1 MLARDSPNDLS
12 YRNTADTWLAPPALP
27 LPGLGRAGSGTAA
40 ALSSGSQNFRP
51 GEGGEQGSMTVLANL
66 SFFWLK
72 KQSQQRSSDVPKAAG
87 PEDGRAG
94 HAGTSSPD
102 SPPLTRVAPTGL
114 RLPIRASVLLV
125 SAFLGDRWVRLKEWG
140 KPNCS

>member
-1 MLARDSPNDLS
+1 
-12 YRNTADTWLAPPALP
+12 
-27 LPGLGRAGSGTAA
+27 
-40 ALSSGSQNFRP
+40 
-51 GEGGEQGSMTVLANL
+51 MTVLANL

-87 PEDGRAG
+87 PEDSRAG

-102 SPPLTRVAPTGL
+102 SPPLTRVATTGL

-125 SAFLGDRWVRLKEWG
+125 SAFFGGQMGAFKGVGETKLLLNVK
-140 KPNCS
+140 K

>member
-1 MLARDSPNDLS
+1 
-12 YRNTADTWLAPPALP
+12 
-27 LPGLGRAGSGTAA
+27 
-40 ALSSGSQNFRP
+40 
-51 GEGGEQGSMTVLANL
+51 MTVLANL

-87 PEDGRAG
+87 PEDSRAG

-125 SAFLGDRWVRLKEWG
+125 GAFFGGQIGAFKGVGETKLLLNVK
-140 KPNCS
+140 K